1 MQASRRFQNS
11 TMSQV
16 PSIAHVA
23 RADHRFGGAGA
34 RRVIARIAA
43 APAFAFTYWYVYSGT
58 SGRAAR
64 A

>member
-1 MQASRRFQNS
+1 
-11 TMSQV
+11 MSQV

-23 RADHRFGGAGA
+23 RADRRFGGAGA
-34 RRVIARIAA
+34 RAIARIAA
-43 APAFAFTYWYVYSGT
+43 APAFAFTYWYVYTGT